1 MSLHSMMLLHSR
13 MGCRWLMPGR
23 PYGKG
28 RITLCGDGSSPMTPN
43 LGQGGC
49 VALEVPAL
57 SLPPDS
63 RAAQMRALVPL
74 LLEGIG
80 TSAVLLSCKY
90 GVLIEEAQSERL
102 LQCGQNPYA

>member
-1 MSLHSMMLLHSR
+1 MLLHSR

-49 VALEVPAL
+49 VALEVPASTL
-57 SLPPDS
+57 HPDS
-63 RAAQMRALVPL
+63 AAAQMLALVSL

-80 TSAVLLSCKY
+80 TSAGLLCAVT
-90 GVLIEEAQSERL
+90 G
-102 LQCGQNPYA
+102 C

>member
-1 MSLHSMMLLHSR
+1 MLLPSR

-57 SLPPDS
+57 SLPPGTS
-63 RAAQMRALVPL
+63 AAQMPALVSL

-80 TSAVLLSCKY
+80 TSAVLLCART
-90 GVLIEEAQSERL
+90 G
-102 LQCGQNPYA
+102 C